1 MMVPLTGV
9 EPARREAADFES
21 AMSTI
26 PSQRLKDYNNKS
38 HYYKIRE
45 ILKLFNWFYQYFTAK

>member
-9 EPARREAADFES
+9 EPARPRAADFES

-26 PSQRLKDYNNKS
+26 PSQRQKDLNNKS

-45 ILKLFNWFYQYFTAK
+45 ICKLFNWFS